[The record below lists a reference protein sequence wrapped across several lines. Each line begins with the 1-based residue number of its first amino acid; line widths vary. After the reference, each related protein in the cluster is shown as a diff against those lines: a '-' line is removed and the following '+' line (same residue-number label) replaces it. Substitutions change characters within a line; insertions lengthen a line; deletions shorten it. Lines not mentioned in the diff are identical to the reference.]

1 MQYTPAIL
9 SMSTLISMGLLV
21 PLNAITGYNPL
32 YPMVLMVVCL
42 LYVLLDAIFTHA
54 DGVIQTVIMLLMGTG
69 ASIAL
74 LWYGVTSGDQ
84 SIYGL
89 AVPIIFMGLN
99 IYTLRESFLYG

>member
-9 SMSTLISMGLLV
+9 SVSNLISMGLLV
-21 PLNAITGYNPL
+21 PLNTLMGYNPL
-32 YPMVLMVVCL
+32 YPMVLMIVCL

-54 DGVIQTVIMLLMGTG
+54 DGAVQTVIMLLMGTG

-74 LWYGVTSGDQ
+74 LWYGVASGDQ

-89 AVPIIFMGLN
+89 AVPILFVGIN
-99 IYTLRESFLYG
+99 IYLLRESFLYG